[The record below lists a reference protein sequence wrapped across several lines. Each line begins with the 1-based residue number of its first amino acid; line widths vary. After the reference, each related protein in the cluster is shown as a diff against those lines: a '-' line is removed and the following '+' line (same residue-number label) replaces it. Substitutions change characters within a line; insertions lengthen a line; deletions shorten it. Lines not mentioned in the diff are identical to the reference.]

1 MMNIRRIARLLVFA
15 LLIVYFFIDISPFS
29 TSALTMRVHNVNTG
43 LSYATIQEAINDDST
58 LDGHTIL
65 VDAGVYSEAVVV
77 NKSLSLVGES
87 MFNTVVDGMGVDSVV
102 SIEADDVDLTDFT
115 VRNGGFTG
123 IQVSNVRGS
132 NLSWNILR
140 DNYNGM
146 YLKNSSD
153 NIIEGNN
160 ISNSEG
166 YGLHFISSLHNF
178 VSANNISDNSNGI
191 HLVSSNNSAIF
202 GNRISSNSMNG
213 IFLSGSYYNNF
224 TANLI
229 FSNEGRG
236 IRLRE
241 SQSNVV
247 SGNKILNNT
256 YGLDFYSADN
266 NALFNNEV
274 SNNKNGIWLFNS
286 GNNSFVKVN
295 VSSNGE
301 HGSFLIDS
309 CGNVFSYSNFSSNKN
324 GIQVE
329 NSDYN
334 LFFGNEISHNSECG
348 LNLLNSSFNVII
360 HNNFNE
366 NLINVDQP
374 LNSSFSNLWDNGVE
388 GNFWSDYE
396 GFDVDKDGIGDVP
409 YIVDEREW
417 LGVHSRDGKPLMAPL
432 STFQV
437 NKEGETCLVE
447 VVSNSTLLEFKYYPS
462 LRNETQAISFK
473 VVDSEE
479 IGFCRVSIPHV
490 LVKPSYI
497 ILIGDEFPLFNRT
510 VFTNGTR
517 TWLYFEHSHGG
528 DEIIVEHAVPPPVVA
543 LPIWQEW
550 WFWTLIALA
559 AIITFQFSVSITY
572 RRKIEKQKKLL
583 QLYSPLGIARALFEG
598 DVKRRKAKIER
609 FEEKYGVRIKP
620 RESLEEVIRR
630 LREAE
635 EKT

>member
-1 MMNIRRIARLLVFA
+1 MMHIRRIIRMLVFA
-15 LLIVYFFIDISPFS
+15 LLVMVFLVGASLFS
-29 TSALTMRVHNVNTG
+29 MSSSSLPVLNVDTG
-43 LSYATIQEAINDDST
+43 LDYATIQEAINANST

-65 VDAGVYSEAVVV
+65 VDAGVYNEAVVV
-77 NKSLSLVGES
+77 NKSLSLVGKTK
-87 MFNTVVDGMGVDSVV
+87 FDTVVDGMGVDSVV
-102 SIEADDVDLTDFT
+102 RIKADDVNLTGFT
-115 VRNGGFTG
+115 VRYGGFSG
-123 IQVSNVRGS
+123 IQVSNARGS
-132 NLSWNILR
+132 NLSGNILR
-140 DNYNGM
+140 DNYNGI

-166 YGLHFISSLHNF
+166 YGLHFISSLHNS
-178 VSANNISDNSNGI
+178 VSDNNISANSNGI
-191 HLVSSNNSAIF
+191 HLVSSNNSVIF
-202 GNRISSNSMNG
+202 GNRIFSNSMNG

-229 FSNEGRG
+229 FYNEGRG

-256 YGLDFYSADN
+256 YGLDFYSAN
-266 NALFNNEV
+266 NNTFLDNEV

-301 HGSFLIDS
+301 HGSFLINS
-309 CGNVFSYSNFSSNKN
+309 SGNAFSHSNFSNNKN
-324 GIQVE
+324 GIRLE
-329 NSDYN
+329 NSDDN
-334 LFFGNEISHNSECG
+334 LIFGNEISYNSECG

-360 HNNFNE
+360 HNSFNE

-374 LNSSFSNLWDNGVE
+374 RNSSFSNLWDNGVE

-396 GFDVDKDGIGDVP
+396 GFDLDKDGVGDVP

-417 LGVHSRDGKPLMAPL
+417 LGVHSRDGNPLMAPL

-437 NKEGETCLVE
+437 NKEGKTCLVE
-447 VVSNSTLLEFKYYPS
+447 VVSNATLLEFQYYPS

-473 VVDSEE
+473 VVDSEK

-497 ILIGDEFPLFNRT
+497 ILIGDESPLFNRT
-510 VFTNGTR
+510 VFTNGTH

-528 DEIIVEHAVPPPVVA
+528 NEIIIEHAVPPPVVT
-543 LPIWQEW
+543 PQIWQEW

-559 AIITFQFSVSITY
+559 AIITFQFSASIKY
-572 RRKIEKQKKLL
+572 RRTIEKQKKLL
-583 QLYSPLGIARALFEG
+583 ELYSPLGIARALFKG

-609 FEEKYGVRIKP
+609 FEEKYGIRIRP